1 MAVERTLMFR
11 RLGKEVGVVQVGQTR
26 SNPKDT
32 DVLIRVL
39 RRLAKCSN
47 DPRLEK
53 LAKDTNPSLEDDDLI
68 EALKGY
74 ISTHVPL

>member
-1 MAVERTLMFR
+1 MIVESMRPSC
-11 RLGKEVGVVQVGQTR
+11 RLGKEVGMGQTDQTTP
-26 SNPKDT
+26 NPEDT
-32 DVLIRVL
+32 DILIRLL
-39 RRLAKCSN
+39 RRLAKGSD

-53 LAKDTNPSLEDDDLI
+53 LVQDTNLSLDDDELI

>member
-1 MAVERTLMFR
+1 M
-11 RLGKEVGVVQVGQTR
+11 GQTR
-26 SNPKDT
+26 QTTPNPKDA
-32 DVLIRVL
+32 DVLIRLL
-39 RRLAKCSN
+39 RRLAKGSN

-53 LAKDTNPSLEDDDLI
+53 LAKDTNPSLEDDELI

>member
-1 MAVERTLMFR
+1 M
-11 RLGKEVGVVQVGQTR
+11 VQAGQTR
-26 SNPKDT
+26 SNPKET
-32 DVLIRVL
+32 DVLIRLL
-39 RRLAKCSN
+39 RRLAKGSN

-53 LAKDTNPSLEDDDLI
+53 LAEDTNPSLYDDELI